1 MRHNTNVD
9 TAHQRIA
16 THKTQP
22 AISIARASPSIS
34 ILPPIADLLQQG
46 AAVAI
51 GVSGGKD
58 SQAAAMATFE
68 YLDRIGHSGPRLLI
82 HADLGS
88 VEWAASLPT
97 CEQLADRLGTELI
110 VVRRKQ
116 GGLMDRWESRWR
128 SNVARYE
135 NLSTVTL
142 VPCWSTPAM
151 RFCTSEMKTSKIH
164 AELKRRFSRLPIV
177 SVTGIRREESPQRA
191 RAEIF
196 DHKPGERIWTWRPIL
211 DWSEAE
217 VFSSLD
223 FWGIEPHPAY
233 RRFGLT
239 RVSCRFC
246 IMSSLPDLVA
256 AAAQPEAHN
265 LYRQMVGLECRS
277 TFAFQSSRWLGD
289 IAPHLLQPRIRDLL
303 ALAKE
308 RADRRREAER
318 RLTKPMLYVKGWPVR
333 MLSDGEA
340 DLLAEVRSEISAM
353 LGFRARYRDRE
364 SIHARY
370 AELLDMHAS
379 RGKAP

>member
-1 MRHNTNVD
+1 MHHHLNVD
-9 TAHQRIA
+9 
-16 THKTQP
+16 P
-22 AISIARASPSIS
+22 AGHRTDSFTPSSVSITRTFPSVS
-34 ILPPIADLLQQG
+34 IVPPIVDLLKQD

-68 YLDRIGHSGPRLLI
+68 CLDRIGHSGPRLLI

-88 VEWAASLPT
+88 VEWSDSLPP
-97 CEQLADRLGTELI
+97 CERLSDRLGAELI

-164 AELKRRFSRLPIV
+164 GELKRRFSRLPIV
-177 SVTGIRREESPQRA
+177 SVTGARREESPQRA

-196 DHKPGERIWTWRPIL
+196 DHKPGERIWIWRPIL
-211 DWSEAE
+211 EWSEAE

-256 AAAQPEAHN
+256 AAAQPEAHD

-277 TFAFQSSRWLGD
+277 KFAFQSSRWLGD
-289 IAPHLLQPRIRDLL
+289 IAPQLLQPRMRDRL
-303 ALAKE
+303 AMAKD

-318 RLTKPMLYVKGWPVR
+318 RLTKPMLYVKGWPTR

-340 DLLAEVRSEISAM
+340 DLLAEVRSEVSAM
-353 LGFRARYRDRE
+353 LGFRACYRDRA

-370 AELLDMHAS
+370 AELLELHA
-379 RGKAP
+379 RRRVA